1 MELRFKKRIVGFLL
15 LIGLG
20 LIFIPLFFGR
30 SAPTDELQLSGRIP
44 TPPEKPAGIGLAIP
58 PASAT
63 VPAPARASLPAT
75 ANDNTN
81 ASRVVFE
88 QVQSVPSA
96 TVGNSQQAAIAGT
109 TGVNHN
115 NSAATQ
121 GVSSSQA
128 SANNAP
134 AAQLPPLVST
144 AKPITTANKSP
155 TPSLSTTAIKP
166 AMPAMVNS
174 SKPSAVPAKNQH
186 KAKSNKTSAA
196 PTAWIVQMGSFSD
209 KINAEN
215 LVKKLQAKGFA
226 AYIQTNKTAQGSL
239 IRVLV
244 GPQLRRSDAS
254 KVQIKIQQEL
264 NLQGMV
270 IKADI

>member
-1 MELRFKKRIVGFLL
+1 MELRLKKRIVGFLL

-96 TVGNSQQAAIAGT
+96 TAGNSQQAAIAGA
-109 TGVNHN
+109 TGANPN

-121 GVSSSQA
+121 GVSSGQA
-128 SANNAP
+128 SANTAP
-134 AAQLPPLVST
+134 AAQLPQLVSA
-144 AKPITTANKSP
+144 AKPTVAANKSP
-155 TPSLSTTAIKP
+155 TPSLSTTATK
-166 AMPAMVNS
+166 PAMVNS

-186 KAKSNKTSAA
+186 KAKSNKTGAA

-215 LVKKLQAKGFA
+215 LVKRLQAKGFA
-226 AYIQTNKTAQGSL
+226 AYIQTNKTTQGGL